1 VSEKK
6 SNPAGPVSIEH
17 AMERLEKLVAEMES
31 GQLPLENLIARY
43 EEGVKL
49 VRLCQ
54 EKLDAAEQKIQIIT
68 RNASGPTGL
77 EDFPSGSDE
86 S

>member
-1 VSEKK
+1 
-6 SNPAGPVSIEH
+6 
-17 AMERLEKLVAEMES
+17 MERLENLVAEMES
-31 GQLPLENLIARY
+31 GQLPLDKLIGRY

-54 EKLDAAEQKIQIIT
+54 EKLDAAEQKIQVIT

-77 EDFPSGSDE
+77 DDFPTASDE
-86 S
+86 T

>member
-1 VSEKK
+1 MTEK
-6 SNPAGPVSIEH
+6 NPPSIEQ
-17 AMERLEKLVAEMES
+17 AMERLERLVAEMEA
-31 GQLPLENLIARY
+31 GQMPLDTLIAGY

-68 RNASGPTGL
+68 RNAAGPAGL
-77 EDFPSGSDE
+77 ADFSDGDDE

>member
-1 VSEKK
+1 
-6 SNPAGPVSIEH
+6 
-17 AMERLEKLVAEMES
+17 MERLENLVAEMES
-31 GQLPLENLIARY
+31 GQLPLDKLIGRY

-54 EKLDAAEQKIQIIT
+54 EKLDAAEQKIQVIT

-77 EDFPSGSDE
+77 EDFPTASDE
-86 S
+86 T